1 MLDLKQAQQEG
12 WCVFQCE
19 GSEAG
24 HLQIQ
29 RLDLEAKFPDDADA
43 HRFVIRKAIEG
54 SKYHSDIVLHVIKEN
69 PKEAIFIL
77 LSILRLMGIKHT
89 NVQPNDAVEIVTKIL
104 TFKDNG

>member
-1 MLDLKQAQQEG
+1 MLDLKLAQKEG
-12 WCVFQCE
+12 WSVFHCE

-29 RLDLEAKFPDDADA
+29 RLDVESVFLDDSDA
-43 HRFVIRKAIEG
+43 HRFVVRKAIAG
-54 SKYHSDIVLHVIKEN
+54 SKYHSDIIQHVIKEN

-89 NVQPNDAVEIVTKIL
+89 NVQAKDAVEIVAKIL
-104 TFKDNG
+104 NFKDK